1 VEPRSPDASCFV
13 ATARDV
19 RRSFDQTQQGGH
31 ATRRARRRRQQQHR
45 GLQPARARARQWC
58 ADRSRAVRDSG
69 KNVYTLITMAYFGGG
84 NLVQGCLYASFL
96 GLLYGGPGWI
106 QSDAYDIQAVI
117 PAGSF
122 SSTPTIRD
130 PKLQRM
136 LQSLMAD
143 RFKLV
148 LSREMKEMPVYIM
161 TLKEPAK
168 YAASKDTSVW
178 LTKPIAEQ
186 DPQAAH
192 IWAYLENR
200 QGLVAQE
207 DTRIYGANAT
217 MLELATLLGRL
228 MGQPVLDRTGFT
240 SKINF
245 SLERPSG
252 TSATW
257 LVPYPLRGTPS
268 RSSPSLPSSRGRRE
282 SNSNFQK
289 RKSKF

>member
-1 VEPRSPDASCFV
+1 
-13 ATARDV
+13 
-19 RRSFDQTQQGGH
+19 
-31 ATRRARRRRQQQHR
+31 
-45 GLQPARARARQWC
+45 
-58 ADRSRAVRDSG
+58 
-69 KNVYTLITMAYFGGG
+69 MAYFGGG

-96 GLLYGGPGWI
+96 GLLSGGPGWI

-178 LTKPIAEQ
+178 LTKPIAVQ

-245 SLERPSG
+245 SLETFRDVGDLASPV
-252 TSATW
+252 SA
-257 LVPYPLRGTPS
+257 PRNPI
-268 RSSPSLPSSRGRRE
+268 E
-282 SNSNFQK
+282 I
-289 RKSKF
+289 KSIITEFERQAGIKPELSKEKIEVLIIDHIH